1 MESYRLP
8 NINAPDMKGQMD
20 QMHAYLRQLVDDM
33 NFNIQASEEAAQKQ
47 REEEEKNQEEPF
59 AAIRCYPVGS
69 LYISTVSTDPKVLF
83 GGKWEQLKDRFL
95 LAAGDTYQGGSVG
108 GEADVRLKEE
118 EIPVHNHSIRYGL
131 MEVYEQKNTGTYV
144 MQEIGTAVKNTTSAG
159 DGLAHNNM
167 PPYLAVYVWK
177 RIA

>member
-8 NINAPDMKGQMD
+8 KINASDTRGQV
-20 QMHAYLRQLVDDM
+20 QEISSYLRQLVGQM
-33 NFNIQASEEAAQKQ
+33 NFNIQAQEEARQKELETQ
-47 REEEEKNQEEPF
+47 QQNQEEPF

-69 LYISTVSTDPKVLF
+69 LYLSVSNTSPQTLF

-95 LAAGDTYQGGSVG
+95 LAAGDTYTGGSIG
-108 GEADVRLKEE
+108 GEAEVRLAID
-118 EIPVHNHSIRYGL
+118 EIPVHTHSFSYG
-131 MEVYEQKNTGTYV
+131 EYWVDRGSDDAV
-144 MQEIGTAVKNTTSAG
+144 MKPIGSDIKPTTSAG
-159 DGLAHNNM
+159 KGQAHNNM

>member
-8 NINAPDMKGQMD
+8 NINAPDTKGQINEIGSF
-20 QMHAYLRQLVDDM
+20 LRQLVEQM
-33 NFNIQASEEAAQKQ
+33 NFNIQAQEEAEQKKLEAEQ
-47 REEEEKNQEEPF
+47 QNQEEPF

-69 LYISTVSTDPKVLF
+69 LYLSVSNTSPQTLF

-95 LAAGDTYQGGSVG
+95 LAAGDTYLPGSVG
-108 GEADVRLKEE
+108 GEAEVRLTEDQ
-118 EIPVHNHSIRYGL
+118 IPVHTHAVSYG
-131 MEVYEQKNTGTYV
+131 EYWVDNGSEDAV
-144 MQEIGTAVKNTTSAG
+144 MKSVGPSSKPTTSAG
-159 DGLAHNNM
+159 KGQAHNNM

>member
-8 NINAPDMKGQMD
+8 KINASDTRGQV
-20 QMHAYLRQLVDDM
+20 QEISSYLRQLVNQM
-33 NFNIQASEEAAQKQ
+33 NFNVQAQEEARQKELETQ
-47 REEEEKNQEEPF
+47 QKNQEEPF

-69 LYISTVSTDPKVLF
+69 LYLSVSNTSPQTLF

-95 LAAGDTYQGGSVG
+95 LAAGDTYLPGSIG
-108 GEADVRLKEE
+108 GEAEVRLTEDQ
-118 EIPVHNHSIRYGL
+118 IPVHTHAVSYSEYWVDNGS
-131 MEVYEQKNTGTYV
+131 EDAV
-144 MQEIGTAVKNTTSAG
+144 MKPVGPSSKTTTSAG
-159 DGLAHNNM
+159 KGQAHNNM

>member
-8 NINAPDMKGQMD
+8 NINAPDMKGQVA
-20 QMHAYLRQLVDDM
+20 QMHSYLRQLVDDM
-33 NFNIQASEEAAQKQ
+33 NFNIQASEEAAQKE
-47 REEEEKNQEEPF
+47 REENEKNQEEPF

-95 LAAGDTYQGGSVG
+95 LAAGDTYQGGSTG
-108 GEADVRLKEE
+108 GEASVRLTEE
-118 EIPVHNHSIRYGL
+118 EIPVHSHS
-131 MEVYEQKNTGTYV
+131 VYHGTV
-144 MQEIGTAVKNTTSAG
+144 AVSKGTAEYALVANGSDIKKTTSAG
-159 DGLAHNNM
+159 GGQAHNNM